1 MYWQALEM
9 DCLST
14 EPMLQSVHSAY
25 SQWMDVLQDEMVPK
39 SGDSDAFVTKC
50 SADNRYHALMERVRC
65 QKELLHAE
73 LSK

>member
-1 MYWQALEM
+1 MDWQALET
-9 DCLST
+9 DCLSA

-39 SGDSDAFVTKC
+39 SGDSDAFVAKC
-50 SADNRYHALMERVRC
+50 SADSRYHALVERVRC